1 LREQQ
6 KIHKNFK
13 IKIYT
18 LCKEGVLKM
27 MGKDPKRLR
36 KVFDHMYRVEPLT
49 KVVTDFLGEDTVVF
63 LSENFC
69 KLYPYDA
76 LPLLSSHLKLFGKEN
91 RKIILKA
98 IESKNPLHGEETP
111 SIDDDES
118 LGFFAINLTLKL
130 YYDLFWNVY
139 YV

>member
-1 LREQQ
+1 M
-6 KIHKNFK
+6 I
-13 IKIYT
+13 
-18 LCKEGVLKM
+18 
-27 MGKDPKRLR
+27 GKDPERLR
-36 KVFDHMYRVEPLT
+36 KVFDHMYRVEPLA

-98 IESKNPLHGEETP
+98 INSLHGEEIP
-111 SIDDDES
+111 SSDDDES

>member
-1 LREQQ
+1 
-6 KIHKNFK
+6 
-13 IKIYT
+13 
-18 LCKEGVLKM
+18 M

-98 IESKNPLHGEETP
+98 MKSKNPLHREETL